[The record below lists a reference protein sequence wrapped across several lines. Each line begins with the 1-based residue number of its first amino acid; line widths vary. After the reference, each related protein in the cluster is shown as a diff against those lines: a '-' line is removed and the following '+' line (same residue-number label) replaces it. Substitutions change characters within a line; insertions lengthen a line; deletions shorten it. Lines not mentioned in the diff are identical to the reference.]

1 MVVRVLLVDDHPPVR
16 MGLRALFDTVPD
28 IVVVGEAADGRD
40 ALRLVRT
47 QQPDV
52 MLLDCRL
59 PGLDGPAVARAVRR
73 QGLPVQ
79 VLGLSGYDDD
89 RLLWEMWAAGAAGYV
104 LKCRAPD
111 ALVDAVRSVAQGDR
125 LWTAEQMARIRRWQE
140 AVRQRWENLTA
151 REREVLALV
160 AEGMSNRHIATILGL
175 SEHTVETHVG
185 HLLSKLD
192 ISSRAE
198 AIAWAWQHGLVED
211 TRP

>member
-47 QQPDV
+47 QQPGV

-59 PGLDGPAVARAVRR
+59 PGLNGPAVARAVRR

-151 REREVLALV
+151 REREVLALI
-160 AEGMSNRHIATILGL
+160 AEGRSNRHIATILGL
-175 SEHTVETHVG
+175 SEHTVE
-185 HLLSKLD
+185 
-192 ISSRAE
+192 
-198 AIAWAWQHGLVED
+198 
-211 TRP
+211 